1 MLVVGVFAA
10 LALSS
15 PAAMNSVK
23 CWEKLRTMG
32 RQSDLHTFATR
43 GHCFQF
49 NGQPG
54 TGSFTR
60 MDHSGIFCCA
70 RGMRTKGMCVQ
81 VIETI
86 LLV

>member
-54 TGSFTR
+54 TGSFTW
-60 MDHSGIFCCA
+60 MDQFWDFLL
-70 RGMRTKGMCVQ
+70 RKGYAH
-81 VIETI
+81 
-86 LLV
+86 